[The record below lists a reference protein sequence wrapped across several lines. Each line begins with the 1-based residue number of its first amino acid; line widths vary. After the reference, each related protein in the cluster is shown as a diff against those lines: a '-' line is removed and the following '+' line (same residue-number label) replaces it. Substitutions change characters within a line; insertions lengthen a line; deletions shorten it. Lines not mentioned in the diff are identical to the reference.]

1 MEPPLAY
8 QGYKNTA
15 NDALQ
20 VSELDNFWEWR
31 ALLLEVK
38 PSTLKNYPNKWS
50 PLLKLVMMMSDVY
63 LNTMNRNH
71 AHHGTVYHS
80 VLIYMHHIG
89 RQSHRPTQLNILYRY
104 SNGNCSCCSTWE
116 ILVDIY
122 PPGDQSFELYC
133 RIVSFSG
140 RNFKYYWFVS
150 FDRSPSRYHSPPG
163 SDAPDFH
170 FSIQRHVA
178 SVPTVSL
185 DCYYSVSK
193 SNSHNKM

>member
-1 MEPPLAY
+1 
-8 QGYKNTA
+8 
-15 NDALQ
+15 
-20 VSELDNFWEWR
+20 
-31 ALLLEVK
+31 
-38 PSTLKNYPNKWS
+38 
-50 PLLKLVMMMSDVY
+50 
-63 LNTMNRNH
+63 
-71 AHHGTVYHS
+71 
-80 VLIYMHHIG
+80 MHHIG
-89 RQSHRPTQLNILYRY
+89 RQSHKPTQLNILYRY

-193 SNSHNKM
+193 SNSHNKWNSPVTKQHKGSLLINLWRFLKWPLSPRPRLRKQYFQFANLLFFGKRFTFIGNDFCLDWKMNPFRFGKSQEIHQLLWQ